1 MGATIEIQNNKAKIT
16 GVESLSGAEVM
27 ATDLRASVC
36 LVLAG
41 LVAKG
46 ETIINRIYHLE
57 RGYEN
62 LVSKLKKCGAKIK
75 IIDA

>member
-1 MGATIEIQNNKAKIT
+1 
-16 GVESLSGAEVM
+16 M
-27 ATDLRASVC
+27 ASDLRASAS

-46 ETIINRIYHLE
+46 KTTISRIYHLE

-62 LVSKLKKCGAKIK
+62 IEAKLQGLGAKVYRQK
-75 IIDA
+75 E